1 MGAISV
7 PAGSDSSDTLRLE
20 TATHTSPET
29 IALSRVMLVF
39 FGLSVLG
46 FLLLELPWTT
56 FRLNHYGLTGWALSS
71 KPKHNDK
78 RTTTMI
84 MKKTDDVVPSA
95 APMGLPR
102 RIGRLPLALPT
113 YMVPRFNLS
122 IPQFA
127 LLVVAFVLVTV
138 ASFAGSNWLK
148 DSTRTGYVA
157 ITLVPCVIA
166 LGNKVRDATIIYRT
180 SE

>member
-7 PAGSDSSDTLRLE
+7 PAGSDSGDASRLE
-20 TATHTSPET
+20 SATHTTPET

-39 FGLSVLG
+39 FGIAVLG
-46 FLLLELPWTT
+46 FLLLELPWTA
-56 FRLNHYGLTGWALSS
+56 FRLNHHGLTGWALSS
-71 KPKHNDK
+71 KLK
-78 RTTTMI
+78 RNHKPSTTFLT
-84 MKKTDDVVPSA
+84 KKTDDVVPTA

-127 LLVVAFVLVTV
+127 LLVVAFVLVTI
-138 ASFAGSNWLK
+138 ASFAGSNWLH

-166 LGNKVRDATIIYRT
+166 LGNKVRNA
-180 SE
+180 SGF